1 MSKKREATS
10 NTSDSVTTENTKNG
24 EILGESEELYRNMIE
39 LSPDAIVA
47 ANLKGTILLC
57 NSAAAKMSGYS
68 KNEMVGK
75 HFSRVGIVRF
85 SAAPKYLKI
94 FTSTR
99 RQKIPEP
106 LELRFYRKDK
116 TIVWTEILVGWLKV
130 GSRTI
135 AQATIR
141 DITERK
147 KMTEELAKSEA
158 RYRSLVEEAG
168 VSIARTDAEGRL
180 SFVNNALC
188 QVIGYSKQ
196 ELMGKPF
203 FDLLHL
209 DDKKKV
215 LALFKQAFNHPQDN
229 LNLEF
234 RVVHKEGH
242 TLHMS
247 SRPTRLEYE
256 GKIVGF
262 NIIVEDITERK
273 RAEEA
278 LRESEERYRTLVEN
292 ATDFIYMIDAEDR
305 ILSLNQAAAKLLG
318 RESEELIGKKVFNM
332 FPKDMA
338 TRFSKEFRLAFK
350 AGKTI
355 MASDK
360 LEAAGQKIW
369 VSTSLSPIRNE
380 DNEVVA
386 VMGVTRDITEQKR
399 METELQEKN
408 EQLDAQNEALRL
420 QSEELMAQ
428 QQELMEKTEEV
439 ARANQLKSEFL
450 ANMSHELRTPLNTI
464 IGFSQLMLDGVP
476 GAVNKEQ
483 QQCLSD
489 VLDSSR
495 HLLSLINEVLN
506 LSKIESGR
514 TELKQ
519 EALPLKEVVTSL
531 ARSMIPILRPR
542 KQSLDVDIE
551 EGLSPLY
558 ADKGKLVQVLRN
570 LVANSSNFTPDGGK
584 LKIKATSEDGWCQV
598 SVIDN
603 GAGIKA
609 EDKERIFEPFCQLD
623 YNLVRG
629 KGGTGL
635 GLAVVR
641 QIIEKHGGQV
651 WVEGDYGQGSQF
663 TFTLPLV
670 TKDTTPKEG
679 NQP

>member
-1 MSKKREATS
+1 
-10 NTSDSVTTENTKNG
+10 
-24 EILGESEELYRNMIE
+24 
-39 LSPDAIVA
+39 
-47 ANLKGTILLC
+47 
-57 NSAAAKMSGYS
+57 
-68 KNEMVGK
+68 
-75 HFSRVGIVRF
+75 
-85 SAAPKYLKI
+85 
-94 FTSTR
+94 
-99 RQKIPEP
+99 
-106 LELRFYRKDK
+106 
-116 TIVWTEILVGWLKV
+116 
-130 GSRTI
+130 
-135 AQATIR
+135 
-141 DITERK
+141 
-147 KMTEELAKSEA
+147 
-158 RYRSLVEEAG
+158 
-168 VSIARTDAEGRL
+168 
-180 SFVNNALC
+180 
-188 QVIGYSKQ
+188 
-196 ELMGKPF
+196 
-203 FDLLHL
+203 
-209 DDKKKV
+209 
-215 LALFKQAFNHPQDN
+215 
-229 LNLEF
+229 
-234 RVVHKEGH
+234 
-242 TLHMS
+242 
-247 SRPTRLEYE
+247 
-256 GKIVGF
+256 
-262 NIIVEDITERK
+262 
-273 RAEEA
+273 
-278 LRESEERYRTLVEN
+278 
-292 ATDFIYMIDAEDR
+292 
-305 ILSLNQAAAKLLG
+305 
-318 RESEELIGKKVFNM
+318 M

-360 LEAAGQKIW
+360 LEAVGQKIW

-495 HLLSLINEVLN
+495 HLLSLINEVLD

-570 LVANSSNFTPDGGK
+570 LAANSSNFTPDGGK

-651 WVEGDYGQGSQF
+651 WVESDYGQGSQF
-663 TFTLPLV
+663 TFTLPLA
-670 TKDTTPKEG
+670 TKDTTPRRETSRE
-679 NQP
+679 

>member
-10 NTSDSVTTENTKNG
+10 NTSDSVTTGNTKNR
-24 EILGESEELYRNMIE
+24 ETLGESEELYRNMIE

-116 TIVWTEILVGWLKV
+116 TIVWTEILVGWLKI

-147 KMTEELAKSEA
+147 NMTEELAKSEA

-203 FDLLHL
+203 FDLLHT

-234 RVVHKEGH
+234 RVIHKDGH

-262 NIIVEDITERK
+262 NIIV
-273 RAEEA
+273 
-278 LRESEERYRTLVEN
+278 
-292 ATDFIYMIDAEDR
+292 
-305 ILSLNQAAAKLLG
+305 
-318 RESEELIGKKVFNM
+318 
-332 FPKDMA
+332 
-338 TRFSKEFRLAFK
+338 
-350 AGKTI
+350 
-355 MASDK
+355 
-360 LEAAGQKIW
+360 
-369 VSTSLSPIRNE
+369 
-380 DNEVVA
+380 
-386 VMGVTRDITEQKR
+386 
-399 METELQEKN
+399 
-408 EQLDAQNEALRL
+408 
-420 QSEELMAQ
+420 
-428 QQELMEKTEEV
+428 
-439 ARANQLKSEFL
+439 
-450 ANMSHELRTPLNTI
+450 
-464 IGFSQLMLDGVP
+464 
-476 GAVNKEQ
+476 
-483 QQCLSD
+483 
-489 VLDSSR
+489 
-495 HLLSLINEVLN
+495 
-506 LSKIESGR
+506 
-514 TELKQ
+514 
-519 EALPLKEVVTSL
+519 
-531 ARSMIPILRPR
+531 
-542 KQSLDVDIE
+542 
-551 EGLSPLY
+551 
-558 ADKGKLVQVLRN
+558 
-570 LVANSSNFTPDGGK
+570 
-584 LKIKATSEDGWCQV
+584 
-598 SVIDN
+598 
-603 GAGIKA
+603 
-609 EDKERIFEPFCQLD
+609 
-623 YNLVRG
+623 
-629 KGGTGL
+629 
-635 GLAVVR
+635 
-641 QIIEKHGGQV
+641 
-651 WVEGDYGQGSQF
+651 
-663 TFTLPLV
+663 
-670 TKDTTPKEG
+670 
-679 NQP
+679 

>member
-1 MSKKREATS
+1 MSKKREATA
-10 NTSDSVTTENTKNG
+10 NTSDSVTTENTKNR
-24 EILGESEELYRNMIE
+24 ETLGESEELYRNMIE

-47 ANLKGTILLC
+47 ADLKGTILLC

-116 TIVWTEILVGWLKV
+116 TIVWTEILVGWLKI

-168 VSIARTDAEGRL
+168 VSIARTDAE
-180 SFVNNALC
+180 
-188 QVIGYSKQ
+188 
-196 ELMGKPF
+196 
-203 FDLLHL
+203 
-209 DDKKKV
+209 
-215 LALFKQAFNHPQDN
+215 
-229 LNLEF
+229 
-234 RVVHKEGH
+234 
-242 TLHMS
+242 
-247 SRPTRLEYE
+247 
-256 GKIVGF
+256 
-262 NIIVEDITERK
+262 
-273 RAEEA
+273 
-278 LRESEERYRTLVEN
+278 
-292 ATDFIYMIDAEDR
+292 DR

-318 RESEELIGKKVFNM
+318 KEPEELIGKKVFNM

-495 HLLSLINEVLN
+495 HLLSLINEVLD

-519 EALPLKEVVTSL
+519 EALLLKEVVTSL
-531 ARSMIPILRPR
+531 ARSMMPILRPR

-663 TFTLPLV
+663 TFTLPLA